1 MEFHSLVGYRV
12 PFRRAVVFFKLYIP
26 RRDGRGRGGGGGGG

>member
-1 MEFHSLVGYRV
+1 MEFHSFVGYRV